1 MNPSFMRIL
10 MVNGFELE
18 IGCAELVIG
27 IPPPDILIV
36 MASNVSLGRW
46 LALDPFRR
54 SAML

>member
-1 MNPSFMRIL
+1 